1 MFDRGMKNTVS
12 AIDTIFACLFLGLL
26 RLATGISDR
35 PMWEKLRWAIPPGVF
50 VPLGPGLEIERL
62 WFGGRNPFA
71 VKIVKLILLFVI
83 PLFLI

>member
-1 MFDRGMKNTVS
+1 MKNTVS

-50 VPLGPGLEIERL
+50 VPLGPGLEICLE
-62 WFGGRNPFA
+62 
-71 VKIVKLILLFVI
+71 IVFWS
-83 PLFLI
+83 